1 MSSSTLSSPSESTS
15 RRSTATLRLST
26 MVRRSGSIWGQ
37 LGLVAVVMGVWW
49 FYSRDGRVPV
59 ILLPPIE
66 DVMVMM
72 PDLATTPTVW
82 SAIGVT
88 VMSVACA
95 FVASAA
101 GGLLVG
107 LVAGRTHY
115 GTRLVEMWLV
125 WAQAV
130 PLILLYPVVVLIFG
144 LGPSSKIVFAGV
156 YGFFPIA
163 LNAVRGVDAAP
174 LRYRQAAASMGASRW
189 QLLRYVQLP
198 AARPMILSG
207 LRLTAA
213 LNFLAVIAGEILASS
228 NGIGYLIANASYG
241 FRVAEMY
248 GYIIIALVLVVVF
261 NRAVTRAEDRTVV
274 F

>member
-1 MSSSTLSSPSESTS
+1 MSGPAISTPSASAH
-15 RRSTATLRLST
+15 RPTAVRRLSA
-26 MVRRSGSIWGQ
+26 VARPGASIAGQ
-37 LGLVAVVMGVWW
+37 LGLVAVVMGLWW
-49 FYSRDGRVPV
+49 FYSRNGRVPG

-66 DVMVMM
+66 DVMVMV
-72 PDLATTPTVW
+72 PDLVTTPTVW

-88 VMSVACA
+88 GLSVTSA
-95 FVASAA
+95 FVASAG

-107 LVAGRTHY
+107 FVAGRTHY

-125 WAQAV
+125 WAQSV
-130 PLILLYPVVVLIFG
+130 PLILLYPVIVLVFG
-144 LGPSSKIVFAGV
+144 LGPSSKIVFAGI

-163 LNAVRGVDAAP
+163 LNAVRGIDAAP
-174 LRYRQAAASMGASRW
+174 LRFRQAAASMGASRW